1 MKKQDQGRYRTF
13 TRRALLLGGVQAG
26 LIGALTARM
35 YYLQVLEAERYK
47 VLAEENRINLRLL
60 PPPRGRVLDRYGMP
74 IALNDHN
81 YRVVVVAEQTPD
93 LDTTLDLLAQLI
105 PVSEADRTR
114 VWKERRRNRAFVPI
128 TVKENL
134 DWDQVARIEVN
145 APDLPGISI
154 EVGQMREYPFGGS
167 ASHVLGYVAAVSER
181 DLTGDP
187 LLELPGFRI
196 GKSGV
201 ERQYDELLRG
211 AAGNSQV
218 EVNAVGRIIREL
230 ARDEGQPGLDLHTT
244 LDIGLQQFVQ
254 QRLTSELSASAV
266 VIDVRSGEILAM
278 GSTPT
283 YDPSAFSRGL
293 TAGEWQALVNDPLH
307 PLTNKAIAGQYAPG
321 STFKMVVALAA
332 QEAGIGPDYSVY
344 CPGHMS
350 LGNARFHCWKKEG
363 HGRLSMI
370 EGIKHSCDV
379 YFYDLARKVGIDGIA
394 AMARK
399 LGLGHVDGIDLPG
412 ERPGT
417 IPDTAWKEA
426 TIGESWY
433 PGETLVA
440 GIGQGFI
447 TATPLQL
454 AVMVARLAN
463 GGHEVIPHVLREGPA
478 DPVED
483 WPILSDTDP
492 ATVDPA
498 SIEPAAGPTV
508 GLASSPF
515 PPLGIPE
522 QHLRVVL
529 EGMNRV
535 SNDPRGT
542 AYRARIETPGMELGG
557 KTGTAQ
563 VRRITMAE
571 RLTGVKKNEDL
582 PWNQRDHALF
592 VAFAPVAAPRFA
604 ISVVVEHGGG
614 GSKVAAPIARDIL
627 IEAQTRW
634 RERAL
639 ARQQLAMAPTPSK
652 AVPQ

>member
-1 MKKQDQGRYRTF
+1 MPAMKQQDQGRYRTF
-13 TRRALLLGGVQAG
+13 TRRALLLGGVQATMV
-26 LIGALTARM
+26 GALAARM
-35 YYLQVLEAERYK
+35 YYLQVVEAERYK

-60 PPPRGRVLDRYGMP
+60 PPPRGRILDRYGQP
-74 IALNDHN
+74 IAVNDHN
-81 YRVVVVAEQTPD
+81 YRVVLVAEQSPD
-93 LDTTLDLLAQLI
+93 LDVTLDLLGQLI
-105 PVSEADRTR
+105 PITEADRAK

-134 DWDQVARIEVN
+134 EWEQVARIEVN
-145 APDLPGISI
+145 AADLPGVSI
-154 EVGQMREYPFGGS
+154 EVGQSREYPYGGS
-167 ASHVLGYVAAVSER
+167 ASHLIGYVGAVSER
-181 DLTGDP
+181 ELTGDP

-196 GKSGV
+196 GKSGI

-266 VIDVRSGEILAM
+266 LLDVRSGEVIAM
-278 GSTPT
+278 GSTPS
-283 YDPSAFSRGL
+283 YDPSAFGRGL
-293 TAGEWQALVNDPLH
+293 TSGEWQALVNDPLH

-321 STFKMVVALAA
+321 STFKMVVALAGL
-332 QEAGIGPDYSVY
+332 EAGVAADYSVF

-350 LGNARFHCWKKEG
+350 LGNARFHCWKRGG
-363 HGRLSMI
+363 HGRLSMV

-379 YFYDLARKVGIDGIA
+379 YFYDLARKVGIDAIA

-412 ERPGT
+412 ERPGL
-417 IPDTAWKEA
+417 IPDTGWKKA
-426 TIGESWY
+426 TLGESWY

-454 AVMVARLAN
+454 ATMTARLAN
-463 GGHEVIPHVLREGPA
+463 GGHEVIPHVLRQGVA
-478 DPVED
+478 DPAED
-483 WPILSDTDP
+483 WPILTATDP
-492 ATVDPA
+492 LAA
-498 SIEPAAGPTV
+498 EPAAGPVV
-508 GLASSPF
+508 GLADSPF
-515 PPLGIPE
+515 PPLGIDPS
-522 QHLRVVL
+522 HLRVVL

-535 SNDPRGT
+535 SNDPTGT
-542 AYRARIETPGMELGG
+542 AYRARIKEPGMELAG

-582 PWNQRDHALF
+582 PWHQRDHALF
-592 VAFAPVAAPRFA
+592 VAFAPVAAPRYA

-614 GSKVAAPIARDIL
+614 GSAVAAPIARDIL
-627 IEAQTRW
+627 IEAQTRA
-634 RERAL
+634 RDRVL
-639 ARQQLAMAPTPSK
+639 AKQVAMT
-652 AVPQ
+652 VPQDGADQAVR

>member
-1 MKKQDQGRYRTF
+1 MKQQEQGRYRTF
-13 TRRALLLGGVQAG
+13 TRRAMLLGGLQAS
-26 LIGALTARM
+26 LVSALAARM
-35 YYLQVLEAERYK
+35 YYLQVIEADRYK

-60 PPPRGRVLDRYGMP
+60 PPPRGRVLDRYGTP

-93 LDTTLDLLAQLI
+93 LDATLDLLARLI
-105 PVSEADRTR
+105 AVSDADRAR

-134 DWDQVARIEVN
+134 NWDQVARIEVN
-145 APDLPGISI
+145 AADLPGVSI
-154 EVGQMREYPFGGS
+154 EVGQSREYPYGGS
-167 ASHVLGYVAAVSER
+167 ASHVLGYVAAVSEKE
-181 DLTGDP
+181 LTGDP

-196 GKSGV
+196 GKSGI
-201 ERQYDELLRG
+201 ERQYDDLLRG
-211 AAGNSQV
+211 AAGASQL

-230 ARDEGQPGLDLHTT
+230 EREEGQPGLDLYTT

-254 QRLTSELSASAV
+254 QRLASELSASAV
-266 VIDVRSGEILAM
+266 LLDVRSGEVLAM
-278 GSTPT
+278 GSTPS
-283 YDPSAFSRGL
+283 YDPSAFGRGL
-293 TAGEWQALVNDPLH
+293 TSGEWSALVNDQLH

-332 QEAGIGPDYSVY
+332 QEAGIPSDHSVY
-344 CPGHMS
+344 CSGVTT
-350 LGNARFHCWKKEG
+350 LGSARFHCWKKEG
-363 HGRLSMI
+363 HGRLSSMM
-370 EGIKHSCDV
+370 EGLKHSCDA
-379 YFYDLARKVGIDGIA
+379 YFYDLARKIGIDAIA

-399 LGLGHVDGIDLPG
+399 LGLGRADGIDLPG
-412 ERPGT
+412 ERAGL
-417 IPDTAWKEA
+417 IPDSSWKVA
-426 TIGESWY
+426 TLGESWY

-447 TATPLQL
+447 TTTPLQL
-454 AVMVARLAN
+454 ATMTARLAN
-463 GGHEVIPHVLREGPA
+463 GGHEVVPHVLRKGPA
-478 DPVED
+478 DPAED
-483 WPILSDTDP
+483 WPILSASDP
-492 ATVDPA
+492 EST
-498 SIEPAAGPTV
+498 EPTAGPTV
-508 GLASSPF
+508 ALADSPF
-515 PPLGIPE
+515 PSLGISE
-522 QHLRVVL
+522 KYLKVVL

-582 PWNQRDHALF
+582 PWAQRDHALF

-627 IEAQTRW
+627 IEAQTRA
-634 RERAL
+634 RDRAL
-639 ARQQLAMAPTPSK
+639 GRQQLALDTPR
-652 AVPQ
+652 

>member
-1 MKKQDQGRYRTF
+1 MKQQEQGRYRTF
-13 TRRALLLGGVQAG
+13 TRRAMLLGGLQAS
-26 LIGALTARM
+26 LVSALAARM
-35 YYLQVLEAERYK
+35 YYLQVIEADRYK

-60 PPPRGRVLDRYGMP
+60 PPPRGRVLDRYGTP

-93 LDTTLDLLAQLI
+93 LDATLDLLARLI
-105 PVSEADRTR
+105 AVSDADRAR

-134 DWDQVARIEVN
+134 NWDQVARIEVN
-145 APDLPGISI
+145 AADLPGVSI
-154 EVGQMREYPFGGS
+154 EVGQSREYPYGGS
-167 ASHVLGYVAAVSER
+167 ASHVLGYVAAVSEKE
-181 DLTGDP
+181 LTGDP

-196 GKSGV
+196 GKSGI
-201 ERQYDELLRG
+201 ERQYDDLLRG
-211 AAGNSQV
+211 AAGASQL

-230 ARDEGQPGLDLHTT
+230 EREEGQPGLDLYTT

-254 QRLTSELSASAV
+254 QRLASELSASAV
-266 VIDVRSGEILAM
+266 LLDVRSGEVLAM
-278 GSTPT
+278 GSTPS
-283 YDPSAFSRGL
+283 YDPSAFGRGL
-293 TAGEWQALVNDPLH
+293 TSGEWSALVNDHLH

-332 QEAGIGPDYSVY
+332 LEAGIPSDHSVY
-344 CPGHMS
+344 CSGVTT
-350 LGNARFHCWKKEG
+350 LGSARFHCWKKEG
-363 HGRLSMI
+363 HGRLSSMM
-370 EGIKHSCDV
+370 EGLKHSCDA
-379 YFYDLARKVGIDGIA
+379 YFYDLARKIGIDAIA

-399 LGLGHVDGIDLPG
+399 LGLGRADGIDLPG
-412 ERPGT
+412 ERAGL
-417 IPDTAWKEA
+417 IPDSSWKVA
-426 TIGESWY
+426 TLGESWY

-447 TATPLQL
+447 TTTPLQL
-454 AVMVARLAN
+454 ATMTARLAN
-463 GGHEVIPHVLREGPA
+463 GGHEVVPHVLRKGPA
-478 DPVED
+478 DPAED
-483 WPILSDTDP
+483 WPILSASDP
-492 ATVDPA
+492 EST
-498 SIEPAAGPTV
+498 EPTAGPTV
-508 GLASSPF
+508 ALADSPF
-515 PPLGIPE
+515 PSLGISE
-522 QHLRVVL
+522 KYLKVVL

-582 PWNQRDHALF
+582 PWAQRDHALF

-627 IEAQTRW
+627 IEAQTRA
-634 RERAL
+634 RDRAL
-639 ARQQLAMAPTPSK
+639 GRQQLALDTPR
-652 AVPQ
+652 